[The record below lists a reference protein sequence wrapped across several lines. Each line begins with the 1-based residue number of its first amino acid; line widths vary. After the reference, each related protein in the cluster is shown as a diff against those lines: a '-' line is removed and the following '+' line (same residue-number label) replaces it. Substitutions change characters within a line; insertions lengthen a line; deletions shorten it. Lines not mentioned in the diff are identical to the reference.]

1 MKKNKFNTYNDGVI
15 KFGEFKDVLNEVGNV
30 ERKEF
35 VEKGKLFFSYSQ
47 IREMDKY
54 KFNTEL
60 KSEIKL
66 KVIKN
71 NIINSNYVVE
81 HEGKF
86 YEIEHIDKGNKDLFL
101 FIFDYIDKMNK
112 KLKIYKLRKSPS
124 VLQDDI
130 YDLNKIVFSKIEM
143 SLKEETKNDSIKS
156 KVNIKATI
164 KYLEEL
170 DPLLN
175 SQCSQ
180 IYKFKFQNKFY
191 NINSIRNEDENNK
204 FLQIEGVEE

>member
-15 KFGEFKDVLNEVGNV
+15 RFGIFKDVLDESGNV
-30 ERKEF
+30 KKKEF
-35 VEKGKLFFSYSQ
+35 VEEGKLFFAYSQ
-47 IREMDKY
+47 IREMDQY

-60 KSEIKL
+60 KSEIKI

-71 NIINSNYVVE
+71 NIINSNYIVE
-81 HEGKF
+81 LEGKF

-101 FIFDYIDKMNK
+101 FIYDYIDKMNK
-112 KLKIYKLRKSPS
+112 KLEIYKRSKVTS
-124 VLQDDI
+124 VLQDTE
-130 YDLNKIVFSKIEM
+130 YNLQKIVFSKIEM
-143 SLKEETKNDSIKS
+143 VLKEENKNDAVRS

-170 DPLLN
+170 DPLID

-180 IYKFKFQNKFY
+180 IYKIKFQNKFY
-191 NINSIRNEDENNK
+191 NIKAILNEDENNK

>member
-15 KFGEFKDVLNEVGNV
+15 KFGEFKDVLNESGNV

-47 IREMDKY
+47 IREMDQY

-71 NIINSNYVVE
+71 TIINSNYVVE
-81 HEGKF
+81 LEGKF
-86 YEIEHIDKGNKDLFL
+86 YEIEYMDKGNKDLFL

-112 KLKIYKLRKSPS
+112 KLEIYKLAKPTS
-124 VLQDDI
+124 VLQDDV
-130 YDLNKIVFSKIEM
+130 YNLYKIVFSKIKM
-143 SLKEETKNDSIKS
+143 SLKEETKNDSVKS
-156 KVNIKATI
+156 KVIIKANI

-170 DPLLN
+170 DPLIN

-180 IYKFKFQNKFY
+180 DYKIKFQNKFY
-191 NINSIRNEDENNK
+191 NIKTILNEDENNK

>member
-15 KFGEFKDVLNEVGNV
+15 KFGEFKDILNESGNV

-47 IREMDKY
+47 IREMDQY

-60 KSEIKL
+60 KSEI
-66 KVIKN
+66 
-71 NIINSNYVVE
+71 VE
-81 HEGKF
+81 LEGKF
-86 YEIEHIDKGNKDLFL
+86 YEIEHMDKGNKDLFL

-112 KLKIYKLRKSPS
+112 KLEIYKLAKPTS
-124 VLQDDI
+124 VLQDDV
-130 YDLNKIVFSKIEM
+130 YNLYKIVFSKIEM
-143 SLKEETKNDSIKS
+143 SLKEETKNDSVKS
-156 KVNIKATI
+156 KVSIKANI

-170 DPLLN
+170 DPLIN

-180 IYKFKFQNKFY
+180 DYKIKFQNKFY
-191 NINSIRNEDENNK
+191 NIKTILNEDENNK